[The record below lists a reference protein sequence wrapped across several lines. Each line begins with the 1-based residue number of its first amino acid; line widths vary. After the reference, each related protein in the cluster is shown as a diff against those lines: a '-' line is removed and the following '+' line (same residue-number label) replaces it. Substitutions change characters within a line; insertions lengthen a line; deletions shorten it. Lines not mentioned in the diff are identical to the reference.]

1 MKLLWLCNM
10 IPGAVQEQLGVRA
23 SGGLW
28 VDHVLQGLMEQ
39 SDASIR
45 ILCLGLTPA
54 EGSINDRVSYR
65 IFTENLPYVYESE
78 LEKLFIKEL
87 QFFQPDVIHIWG
99 TEYGHTLAMVNASQ
113 KCGMIDRTAVSIQGL
128 CSVIAGHFAEG
139 LPASAEYGFT
149 LRDAVRRDNVAL
161 QRRKFV
167 RRGELEVEALRQVK
181 HVIGRT
187 PWDYDCTAKINAE
200 RQYHFCNETMRPVF
214 YEGVWNYDSCV
225 KHRIFASN
233 CFFPYKGFH
242 YLLEA
247 FAQVRK
253 VYPDATIAVP
263 GRSFLHLGQRG
274 NGYELYLSR
283 LVQKMHAQAQILF
296 LNDLNADQMRKEYL
310 NANVFV
316 LPSTVENSPNSL
328 AEAMLLGVPAVAA
341 DVGGVSAMM
350 RSGEEGYVYSSSD
363 VNRLAQHI
371 LDIFA
376 MEDKAAEMG
385 KRAAAHA
392 RITHDPE
399 KNLQDL
405 LNIYTELSAA
415 TGGCHE

>member
-10 IPGAVQEQLGVRA
+10 IPGAVQEQLGGRA

-139 LPASAEYGFT
+139 LPASAVYGFT
-149 LRDAVRRDNVAL
+149 LRDAARRDNVAL

-214 YEGVWNYDSCV
+214 YEGAWNYDSCV

-263 GRSFLHLGQRG
+263 GRSFLRLGQRG

-296 LNDLNADQMRKEYL
+296 LNDLNADQMRREYL
-310 NANVFV
+310 NANVFI

-350 RSGEEGYVYSSSD
+350 RSGEEGYIYSTSD
-363 VNRLAQHI
+363 VNRLSQHI
-371 LDIFA
+371 LYIFA

>member
-10 IPGAVQEQLGVRA
+10 IPGAVQEQLGGGA

-45 ILCLGLTPA
+45 ILSRGLTPA
-54 EGSINDRVSYR
+54 EGSLNDRVSYR
-65 IFTENLPYVYESE
+65 IFTENLPHVYEPA
-78 LEKLFIKEL
+78 LEDSFVKEL
-87 QFFQPDVIHIWG
+87 QSFQPDVIHIWG

-113 KCGMIDRTAVSIQGL
+113 KCGLIDRTAVSIQGL
-128 CSVIAGHFAEG
+128 CSVIANHYAEG
-139 LPASAEYGFT
+139 LPSSAVYGFT
-149 LRDAVRRDNVAL
+149 LRDAARRDNVAL
-161 QRRKFV
+161 QRRKFI
-167 RRGELEVEALRQVK
+167 RRGELEAQALRQVK

-187 PWDYDCTAKINAE
+187 PWDFDNTAQINAE
-200 RQYHFCNETMRPVF
+200 RTYHFCNETMRPAF
-214 YEGVWNYDSCV
+214 YEGAWNYDSCT
-225 KHRIFASN
+225 KYRIFASN
-233 CFFPYKGFH
+233 CYFPFKGFH

-274 NGYELYLSR
+274 NSYELYLAHK
-283 LVQKMHAQAQILF
+283 VQKMHAEEQIIF
-296 LNDLNADQMRKEYL
+296 LNDLNADQMRMEYL

-328 AEAMLLGVPAVAA
+328 AEAMLLGVPSVAA
-341 DVGGVSAMM
+341 DVGGVSAMLV
-350 RSGEEGYVYSSSD
+350 SGEEGYVYSPSD

-376 MEDKAAEMG
+376 MEDKAAQMG

-399 KNLQDL
+399 KNLSDL
-405 LNIYTELSAA
+405 LNIYTELSAE